1 MKIHKEGYK
10 IISVCALLGA
20 VFAGTA
26 FIYMPLWVAIPIA
39 VAALL
44 FLMFVLRFF
53 RVPNRPRL
61 ARLENVIYSPADG
74 TIVAIEEVYEGE
86 YLKEKRLQVSIF
98 MSIWN
103 VHINWY
109 PIGGRIEYFRHHY
122 GRFLVAW
129 HPKSSTENERTT
141 TVVNTGKEKILFRQI
156 AGFVARRIVNYA
168 VKHEGYRVTQGR
180 QCGFIKF
187 GSRVDLFLPM
197 DCELCVE
204 LEQKVQGTQTIIAK
218 LKREQC

>member
-1 MKIHKEGYK
+1 MKIHKEGYL
-10 IISVCALLGA
+10 IISFCAALGA
-20 VFAGTA
+20 IFAGTA
-26 FIYMPLWVAIPIA
+26 FIYMPLWLAIPIA
-39 VAALL
+39 VAATL
-44 FLMFVLRFF
+44 FLAFVLRFF
-53 RVPNRPRL
+53 RVPNRPRHAVDTSL
-61 ARLENVIYSPADG
+61 IYSPADG
-74 TIVAIEEVYEGE
+74 TVVAIEEVYEGE
-86 YLKEKRLQVSIF
+86 YLKENRLQVSVF

-141 TVVNTGKEKILFRQI
+141 TVINTGHEKILFRQI

-168 VKHEGYRVTQGR
+168 SKHEGYRVGQFK

-187 GSRVDLFLPM
+187 GSRVDLFLPL
-197 DCELCVE
+197 DCDL
-204 LEQKVQGTQTIIAK
+204 KVKLDDKVKGTQTPIARLNRK
-218 LKREQC
+218 